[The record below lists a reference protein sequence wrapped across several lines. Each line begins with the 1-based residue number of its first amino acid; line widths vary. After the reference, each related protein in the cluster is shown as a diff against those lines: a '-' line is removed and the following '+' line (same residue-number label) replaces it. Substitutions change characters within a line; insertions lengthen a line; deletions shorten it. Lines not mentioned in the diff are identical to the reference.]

1 LNPKIRIS
9 ETKSN
14 SLWPPSDKVA
24 EISLEEFTK
33 VMKASF
39 SIYSEPVPGKPYS
52 VRYTGT
58 PYDPSNEDCRSIQ
71 IPSHAKGTMLCPL
84 VIFSV
89 LDKFEIPIEDYLEAM
104 AGQGKIVRM
113 PPVPSGAE

>member
-1 LNPKIRIS
+1 MRIS

-14 SLWPPSDKVA
+14 LLWPPSDKVA

-39 SIYSEPVPGKPYS
+39 SIYSDPVPGKPYF
-52 VRYTGT
+52 VRYTGA

-71 IPSHAKGTMLCPL
+71 VPTHAKGAMLCPL

-89 LDKFEIPIEDYLEAM
+89 LDKFEIPVEDYLEAIM
-104 AGQGKIVRM
+104 GQGKVMRM
-113 PPVPSGAE
+113 PPASSTVPE